1 MKNKIFKS
9 LLLFISLILFPSLYG
24 QTYNADSLFV
34 KVKKLAEKQEF
45 AEAIYY
51 TIQLKTDFPKDIT
64 YPLYLASLYNWNN
77 QPNKSLTELNQLD
90 KELENNRE
98 VIQLYVTTFRNLKQ
112 PEQVIEY
119 SNKGIQF
126 DNENEDFYKIAK
138 AQAYIE
144 LDEKDQAIEI
154 LNSIPNS
161 SNKYKDAQYLI
172 TEINSQKKNII
183 ALGYLITTYNK
194 PESES
199 NHFVNVDYSRKL
211 GKNTIITR
219 LNYGNA
225 FQKEGVL
232 GEIDFYKKL
241 STSYFY
247 FNAGASDGNFVFP
260 QFKLGAEWFKETN
273 KLSYS
278 IGMRYLDFKDVNE
291 VYLFTGHIGY
301 KFKPNMLIGYRP
313 YFVVNESKNSHTQT
327 IFIKKTNEIKEYYW
341 QIDLQYGTVPY
352 YFLSNQIV
360 SDLNSYRVGF
370 NMKFKAA
377 ENLFLQPI
385 LLYEY
390 QEYFPE
396 EFRNV
401 FNFQTI
407 VSYRF

>member
-9 LLLFISLILFPSLYG
+9 LLLLISLILFPSLYG
-24 QTYNADSLFV
+24 QTYNANSLFV
-34 KVKKLAEKQEF
+34 EVKKLAEKQEF
-45 AEAIYY
+45 TKAIQF
-51 TIQLKTDFPKDIT
+51 TNQLKSDFPKDIT
-64 YPLYLASLYNWNN
+64 YTLYLASLYNWNN
-77 QPNKSLTELNQLD
+77 QSDKALDELNQLSE
-90 KELENNRE
+90 KYESNIE
-98 VIQLYVTTFRNLKQ
+98 VIQLYIVAYRNLKQ
-112 PEQVIEY
+112 PEKVIEY

-126 DNENEDFYKIAK
+126 DNDNEDFYKIAK

-144 LDEKDQAIEI
+144 LNEKEKAIEI
-154 LNSIPNS
+154 LNAIPNS

-172 TEINSQKKNII
+172 TEINSRKKNTI
-183 ALGYLITTYNK
+183 ALGYLLTTFNE
-194 PESES
+194 PQSEN
-199 NHFVNVDYSRKL
+199 NHFLNIDYTRKL
-211 GKNTIITR
+211 GKNSIVAR

-225 FQKEGVL
+225 FHEEGVS

-241 STSYFY
+241 SNSYLY
-247 FNAGASDGNFVFP
+247 FNGGVSDGNFVFP
-260 QFKLGAEWFKETN
+260 KYKLGTEWFKETY

-278 IGMRYLDFKDVNE
+278 IGMRYLNFKNENE
-291 VYLFTGHIGY
+291 VYMFTGHIGY
-301 KFKPNMLIGYRP
+301 KFKSNMLIGYRP
-313 YFVVNESKNSHTQT
+313 YFVVNESENSHTQT
-327 IFIKKTNEIKEYYW
+327 IFIKKTNEIKESFW